1 MLKTGTVPV
10 LPSGLHGPR
19 EFLLPFVHND
29 RVRMGF
35 QACGGGGGV
44 GVCKPILV
52 T

>member
-29 RVRMGF
+29 RVGIGF
-35 QACGGGGGV
+35 EGCGGAIGV
-44 GVCKPILV
+44 GFWKPISV
-52 T
+52 N